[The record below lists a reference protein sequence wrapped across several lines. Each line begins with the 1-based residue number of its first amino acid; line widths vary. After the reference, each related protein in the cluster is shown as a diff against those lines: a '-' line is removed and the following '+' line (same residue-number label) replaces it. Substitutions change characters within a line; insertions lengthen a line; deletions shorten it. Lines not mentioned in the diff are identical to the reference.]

1 MAIQSFVNKAIEAN
15 HDQRKDNKIT
25 RQNWI
30 GNKGIERFVRKIVC
44 IIKRITALTCR
55 GKA

>member
-15 HDQRKDNKIT
+15 HDQRKDNKIS
-25 RQNWI
+25 RQNRI

-44 IIKRITALTCR
+44 LIKRITALTCC